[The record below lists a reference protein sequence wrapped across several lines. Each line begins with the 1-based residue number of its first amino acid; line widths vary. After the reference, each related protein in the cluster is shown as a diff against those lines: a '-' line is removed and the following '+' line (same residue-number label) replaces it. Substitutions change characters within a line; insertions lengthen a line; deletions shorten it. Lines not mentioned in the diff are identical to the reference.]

1 MANTVRKVV
10 LCVSGRPLVI
20 EGTPS
25 CMRMLQQP
33 QTSASFRTFGSLSCG
48 SLFGNVRR
56 NAAVGGK
63 LGAFLVPK
71 IGGAWHTWSRLY
83 GDDDRRYALSGRTK
97 DCNGSHNSV
106 HSSSESSY
114 SGTTVEMDSTAESPL
129 NDDHQEA
136 PVEALELL
144 EELAQAEKE
153 GSEVSVKSGK
163 RSRPLCYYFTQGL
176 CTLVSCNS
184 VAVTNILK

>member
-10 LCVSGRPLVI
+10 LCVSSRPLVI

-25 CMRMLQQP
+25 CMYMLQQP
-33 QTSASFRTFGSLSCG
+33 QNSTSFRTFGSLSCG

-56 NAAVGGK
+56 HAAVGGK

-71 IGGAWHTWSRLY
+71 IGALHTWSRLY
-83 GDDDRRYALSGRTK
+83 GDDDRRYALPGLTR
-97 DCNGSHNSV
+97 NSV

-114 SGTTVEMDSTAESPL
+114 SGRTVEMDSTAESPL
-129 NDDHQEA
+129 NDDHQES

-153 GSEVSVKSGK
+153 GSEVPVKSGK
-163 RSRPLCYYFTQGL
+163 RVRPLCYYFTQGL

-184 VAVTNILK
+184 VPVTNILK

>member
-10 LCVSGRPLVI
+10 LCVSSRPLVI

-25 CMRMLQQP
+25 CMHMLQRP
-33 QTSASFRTFGSLSCG
+33 LNSACFRTFGSLGCG

-63 LGAFLVPK
+63 LGAFFVPK
-71 IGGAWHTWSRLY
+71 IGALHTWSRLY
-83 GDDDRRYALSGRTK
+83 GDDDRRYALPGRTR
-97 DCNGSHNSV
+97 DCNGSRNSV

-114 SGTTVEMDSTAESPL
+114 SRTTVDMDSTAESPL

-136 PVEALELL
+136 PMEALELL

-153 GSEVSVKSGK
+153 GSEVPVKSGK

-184 VAVTNILK
+184 VPVANFLK